1 MFGTRILRRIHR
13 GVIMTD
19 VLFSGGQ
26 VPDQLKRDSIVAC
39 EVGGVSV
46 SFDMQKGM
54 VACGDHPSVIMWTET
69 TVAGLMLG
77 LSRMVGV
84 ERFNLALQSGGR
96 DSVDGDWGHIATF
109 PTFEEGFASLAVIA
123 AAAGWGI
130 WEIVSLDREHEIGR
144 FRCKNGWEA
153 TYQRALSVC
162 WGSGMMGGKFSGF
175 CSRLFGANCWAQQI
189 TFQARGDEADE
200 FLVRP
205 SDRTVEGDL
214 ERLLAADVATRADLA
229 VALERLRQEVEE
241 RRTTEDALRRTE
253 KENAFL
259 IEQQAKTITALS
271 TPIIQVWEGILTLP
285 IVGQVSGARATTLM
299 QALLH
304 DIVQR
309 SAHFAILDLTGVDTL
324 DAETA
329 DHLLRIVRAA
339 ELLGARAIV
348 SGIRPKVA
356 QTIVELGVDLSGLTT
371 VADLEEGLKTALRSM
386 GVRAPVAMGK

>member
-1 MFGTRILRRIHR
+1 
-13 GVIMTD
+13 MTD
-19 VLFSGGQ
+19 VAFLQAQDPNQPKGL
-26 VPDQLKRDSIVAC
+26 PLKID
-39 EVGGVSV
+39 VGGVDV
-46 SFDMQKGM
+46 SFEMSSGMQFYLGLPT
-54 VACGDHPSVIMWTET
+54 VTMWTESSM
-69 TVAGLMLG
+69 AGLMLG

-96 DSVDGDWGHIATF
+96 DSVEGDWAHILKF
-109 PTFEEGFASLAVIA
+109 PSFEEGFASLSVVA
-123 AAAGWGI
+123 AAAGWGL
-130 WEIVSLDREHEIGR
+130 WEVVSLDREAEVGR

-153 TYQRALSVC
+153 IYQRALSVC
-162 WGSGMMGGKFSGF
+162 WGSGMMGGKFAGLLT
-175 CSRLFGANCWAQQI
+175 RLLGKNCWAQQVS
-189 TFQARGDEADE
+189 FQARGDDADE
-200 FLVRP
+200 FVVRP
-205 SDRTVEGDL
+205 SDRTIEGDL
-214 ERLLAADVATRADLA
+214 ERLLAADAATRADLA

-241 RRTTEDALRRTE
+241 RRATEEALRRTE

-259 IEQQAKTITALS
+259 IDQQARTIAALS

-304 DIVQR
+304 EIVQR
-309 SAHFAILDLTGVDTL
+309 GAHHAILDLTGVDTL

-348 SGIRPKVA
+348 TGIRPRVA

-386 GVRAPVAMGK
+386 GVRAPGAALASSHR

>member
-1 MFGTRILRRIHR
+1 
-13 GVIMTD
+13 MTD

-26 VPDQLKRDSIVAC
+26 VPDRQNRDSIVAC

-54 VACGDHPSVIMWTET
+54 VSCGGHPSVIMWTET

-96 DSVDGDWGHIATF
+96 DSVEGDWAHIAGF
-109 PTFEEGFASLAVIA
+109 ATFEEGFASLSVIA
-123 AAAGWGI
+123 AAAGWGL
-130 WEIVSLDREHEIGR
+130 WEVVSLDRAAEVGR

-153 TYQRALSVC
+153 SYQRALSAC
-162 WGSGMMGGKFSGF
+162 WGSGMMGGKFAGL
-175 CSRLFGANCWAQQI
+175 CTRLFGKNCWAQQVM
-189 TFQARGDEADE
+189 FQARGDEADE
-200 FLVRP
+200 FIVRP

-214 ERLLAADVATRADLA
+214 EHLLAADAATRADLA
-229 VALERLRQEVEE
+229 VALERLRREVEE
-241 RRTTEDALRRTE
+241 RRVTEDALRRTE

-259 IEQQAKTITALS
+259 IEQQARTIAALS
-271 TPIIQVWEGILTLP
+271 TPIIQIWEGILTLP
-285 IVGQVSGARATTLM
+285 IVGQVSAARATTIM

-304 DIVQR
+304 EIVQR
-309 SAHFAILDLTGVDTL
+309 GAHYAILDLTGVDTL

-356 QTIVELGVDLSGLTT
+356 QTMVELGVDLSGLTT
-371 VADLEEGLKTALRSM
+371 VADLEEGLKAALRSM
-386 GVRAPVAMGK
+386 GVRAPGPRVASSQR

>member
-1 MFGTRILRRIHR
+1 
-13 GVIMTD
+13 MTD
-19 VLFSGGQ
+19 VFVSGGRG
-26 VPDQLKRDSIVAC
+26 PDQPKIDSRV
-39 EVGGVSV
+39 EFGVGGVPM
-46 SFDMQKGM
+46 SFDLPKGM
-54 VACGDHPSVIMWTET
+54 LSCAGHASVLMWTET
-69 TVAGLMLG
+69 TISGLMLG

-96 DSVDGDWGHIATF
+96 DSVDGDWAHITTF

-123 AAAGWGI
+123 AAAGWGL
-130 WEIVSLDREHEIGR
+130 WEIVSLDREREIGR
-144 FRCKNGWEA
+144 FRCTNGWEA
-153 TYQRALSVC
+153 MYQRALSVC
-162 WGSGMMGGKFSGF
+162 WGSGMMGGKFSGL
-175 CSRLFGANCWAQQI
+175 CARLFGSNCWAQQI
-189 TFQARGDEADE
+189 SFQSRGDEADE
-200 FLVRP
+200 FIVRP

-214 ERLLAADVATRADLA
+214 ERLLAADAATRADLA

-241 RRTTEDALRRTE
+241 RRVTEDALRRTE

-259 IEQQAKTITALS
+259 IEQQARTIAALS

-285 IVGQVSGARATTLM
+285 IVGQVSGARATTIM

-304 DIVQR
+304 EIVQR

-348 SGIRPKVA
+348 SGIRPRVA

-386 GVRAPVAMGK
+386 GVRAPSPIQASSQR